1 MQTNANDNTKKLQ
14 SGHWREGLGG
24 QKHSLIFQRAHS
36 RWIPRTQGSERLSSD
51 FHRHAQVCMCLHT
64 HRTSTN

>member
-24 QKHSLIFQRAHS
+24 LPEDPQQGDPQDS
-36 RWIPRTQGSERLSSD
+36 RVREIIL
-51 FHRHAQVCMCLHT
+51 
-64 HRTSTN
+64 